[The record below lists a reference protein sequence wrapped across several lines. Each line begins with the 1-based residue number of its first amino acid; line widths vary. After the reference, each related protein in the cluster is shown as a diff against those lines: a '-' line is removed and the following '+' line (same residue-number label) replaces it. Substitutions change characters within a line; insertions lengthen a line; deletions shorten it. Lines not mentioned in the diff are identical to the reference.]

1 MALKTTMF
9 FLLLIM
15 LPVATEAK
23 KPVKSQS
30 TLYKYDRYLYSTI
43 TLNHRLNHEPREN
56 NPDSDA

>member
-30 TLYKYDRYLYSTI
+30 TLYKYGGYLYST
-43 TLNHRLNHEPREN
+43 LAVNHRLNH
-56 NPDSDA
+56 

>member
-1 MALKTTMF
+1 MAMKTTMF

-30 TLYKYDRYLYSTI
+30 NINIMYICIQHS
-43 TLNHRLNHEPREN
+43 H
-56 NPDSDA
+56 